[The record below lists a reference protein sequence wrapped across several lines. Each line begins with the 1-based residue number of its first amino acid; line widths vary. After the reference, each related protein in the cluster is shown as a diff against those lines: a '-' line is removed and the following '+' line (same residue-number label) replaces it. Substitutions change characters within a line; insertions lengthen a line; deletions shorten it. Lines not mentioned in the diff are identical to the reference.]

1 MSHDRQSASML
12 WFRDPDGNEL
22 LLVQPHL
29 T

>member
-1 MSHDRQSASML
+1 MSHDRQSASMF

-22 LLVQPHL
+22 LLVQPHR